1 MTLEKN
7 KAIVRR
13 FNDAF
18 NKNELEIFDDLLSPE
33 LVDVSLQLK
42 QNITEI
48 HKGFPDIYRPI
59 VNIIAEWDRVWM
71 YVNGTGTHTGE
82 YYGIAPAGKKI
93 TFSGV
98 VIFHIANGKIVD
110 IETQLWDFMD
120 LFNKVGAIKF
130 TEIANKILPK

>member
-7 KAIVRR
+7 KATVRR

-18 NKNELEIFDDLLSPE
+18 NKNELEIFENLLSPE

-59 VNIIAEWDRVWM
+59 VNIIAEGVGFGCMLMVQVRIQ
-71 YVNGTGTHTGE
+71 VN
-82 YYGIAPAGKKI
+82 I
-93 TFSGV
+93 
-98 VIFHIANGKIVD
+98 
-110 IETQLWDFMD
+110 IE
-120 LFNKVGAIKF
+120 
-130 TEIANKILPK
+130 

>member
-18 NKNELEIFDDLLSPE
+18 NKNELEIFDDLFSPE
-33 LVDVSLQLK
+33 LVDVSFQLK
-42 QNITEI
+42 QNITDI
-48 HKGFPDIYRPI
+48 HKGFPDVYRPI
-59 VNIIAEWDRVWM
+59 VNIIAEGDRVWM

-82 YYGIAPAGKKI
+82 YHGIVPTGKKI

-98 VIFHIANGKIVD
+98 VIFRIIDGKIVD
-110 IETQLWDFMD
+110 IEAQLWDFMD
-120 LFNKVGAIKF
+120 LFKQLGAIEF
-130 TEIANKILPK
+130 TEIAKRIFPK

>member
-82 YYGIAPAGKKI
+82 YHGIVLTGKKI

-98 VIFHIANGKIVD
+98 VIFHIVNGKIVD
-110 IETQLWDFMD
+110 IEAQLWDFMD